1 MFLAYK
7 WMSKLT
13 KHHSSLIIVMQLGS
27 CMKTA
32 DYQVL
37 FLAVRVGVRFN
48 INISLE

>member
-7 WMSKLT
+7 WITKLT
-13 KHHSSLIIVMQLGS
+13 KYHSSLIIVMQLGS

-37 FLAVRVGVRFN
+37 FLAVRVGVRFILFGYKN
-48 INISLE
+48 